1 MKVPQLATAGATLDA
16 GESPRN
22 HPASGEKPSR
32 SWILGGVLAVAFL
45 IGAGSGIW
53 WFARTPARTPESKL
67 VAEGKPLPS
76 RELKEKPQPF
86 EESRSSP
93 SPRVEKPPPPPIESP
108 PKVEVP
114 PPPKV
119 EEKKEIELIGDM
131 PPELSFD
138 LVDAINA
145 HRLKAGVEPI
155 FLDERSSR
163 SCQTK
168 AEFLA
173 RHAEKLDDKASSDD
187 GSKSIAAEAPLS
199 AVEKWL
205 HDPRLQTAILE
216 PRLRTFA
223 AGYARN
229 VAGQWYAVFDWTSGL
244 DREPM
249 DAKPVSGPIVYPAPG
264 QMRVPLWFPGNEVP
278 DPLPQTNDKLAGFPI
293 TLTFPRPRR
302 IEDVQAHLRTSLNRG
317 LDVWLST
324 PEKPANTN
332 YNGSQQNTICLIAQK
347 PLEPNTRHTVEVS
360 ATVDGKRWS
369 ASWQFETM
377 SEGEIRHET
386 AGAFLRSLNDLRRRA
401 GLPPVNFHTES
412 SKKCQAHARYLALN
426 AAKNPQLNWNAEVK
440 DLPGYTFEGAA
451 VAPRASIQGGGGPIQ
466 AVMGLVHSLI
476 NRPHLLDP
484 RLGEVG
490 LGYTPFVLGGWIWV
504 IEMRRVPGREVDR
517 HCFYPAPDQEN
528 VPLVYPPNEVPSPVP
543 ADNKDKPAGYAI
555 TALFDPRLPIK
566 AAAAHLVD
574 ENGTE
579 IEGWLSSPDNPAIAH
594 FPQRCLCFLPK
605 SPLRPGTRY
614 SATFEAKV
622 NGRPWKQTWGFTT
635 IKEPDRYDES
645 LEETLLAQVNA
656 ARKHAG
662 LPPVRLDPELSRGC
676 LGHARYLA
684 LNQGHPA
691 VRGLGVHRQDAG
703 LPGASK
709 EGAKAAKESVI
720 AVLLD
725 PRSCVDG
732 WMATLYHRIPILTP
746 NLKRVGFG
754 LAHVEGHKWACVLDT
769 GNGRAPV
776 STLGPSP

>member
-1 MKVPQLATAGATLDA
+1 
-16 GESPRN
+16 
-22 HPASGEKPSR
+22 
-32 SWILGGVLAVAFL
+32 
-45 IGAGSGIW
+45 
-53 WFARTPARTPESKL
+53 
-67 VAEGKPLPS
+67 
-76 RELKEKPQPF
+76 
-86 EESRSSP
+86 
-93 SPRVEKPPPPPIESP
+93 
-108 PKVEVP
+108 
-114 PPPKV
+114 
-119 EEKKEIELIGDM
+119 M
-131 PPELSFD
+131 PPELPFD

-155 FLDERSSR
+155 FLDARSSR

-173 RHAEKLDDKASSDD
+173 RLAEKLDDKALSSDD
-187 GSKSIAAEAPLS
+187 ESKLIAAEAPLS

-205 HDPRLQTAILE
+205 HQPRLKMAILE

-244 DREPM
+244 DPEPM
-249 DAKPVSGPIVYPAPG
+249 DAKPVSGAILYPAPG
-264 QMRVPLWFPGNEVP
+264 QRRVPLWFPGNEVP
-278 DPLPQTNDKLAGFPI
+278 DPLPQTDDKLAGFPI
-293 TLTFPRPRR
+293 TLMFPRPKR
-302 IEDVQAHLRTSLNRG
+302 IEDVQAHLRTSANRE

-332 YNGSQQNTICLIAQK
+332 YNGSQQNTICLIAKK
-347 PLEPNTRHTVEVS
+347 PLEPNTRYNIDVS

-369 ASWQFETM
+369 ANWQFETM
-377 SEGEIRHET
+377 SEGEIRQET
-386 AGAFLRSLNDLRRRA
+386 AGVFLRSLNDLRRQA
-401 GLPPVNFHTES
+401 GLPSVSFHAES
-412 SKKCQAHARYLALN
+412 SKQCQAHARYLAFN

-440 DLPGYTFEGAA
+440 ELPGYTVEGAA

-490 LGYTPFVLGGWIWV
+490 LGCTPFVHGGWIWV
-504 IEMRRVPGREVDR
+504 IEMRRAPGREVDR

-543 ADNKDKPAGYAI
+543 VENKGKPAGYAI

-566 AAAAHLVD
+566 AAAAQLLD
-574 ENGTE
+574 ENGTK

-614 SATFEAKV
+614 TATFEAKV
-622 NGRPWKQTWGFTT
+622 NGRPWKRTWGFTT
-635 IKEPDRYDES
+635 VKEPDRYDES
-645 LEETLLAQVNA
+645 LEEFLIAQVNA

-662 LPPVRLDPELSRGC
+662 LSPVRLDPELSRGC
-676 LGHARYLA
+676 LAHARYLA
-684 LNQGHPA
+684 LNQGQAA

-746 NLKRVGFG
+746 NLQRVGFG

-776 STLGPSP
+776 SVLGPRP